1 MKIINKR
8 LLVIFEFGI
17 PPYRIFL
24 LEYFH
29 NLFEKVKLVHN
40 EERFGKLSIEGAVK
54 SPNFKFFK
62 EISITYISFLDILR
76 SDIIV
81 TTFNIRKIHTWIF
94 CFLFPHKKW
103 IFWGKGIGQS
113 NNILVRL
120 LRKSLLKISKGFV
133 VYTKEGMDTLIAMSY
148 PSSKVS
154 IAYNTLKID
163 NCELT
168 GDEAKYFLFVGRLQ
182 PRKELDK
189 VLFELQFIDAKLL
202 IVGDGDLKND
212 LLNLARKYQIE
223 NKVEFLPGIFKEE
236 DLKELFKNAIAYIS
250 PGAVGLGVVHSFAYG
265 VPVITSTLD
274 KNHGPEFSYLNENN
288 SYLYENDLLS
298 QMKLAM
304 DDENL
309 RNAKKKEAYDF
320 YSNSLSFENVINAFK
335 YQFNRLLNEA
345 NNSRP

>member
-1 MKIINKR
+1 MKIN
-8 LLVIFEFGI
+8 
-17 PPYRIFL
+17 
-24 LEYFH
+24 
-29 NLFEKVKLVHN
+29 
-40 EERFGKLSIEGAVK
+40 
-54 SPNFKFFK
+54 
-62 EISITYISFLDILR
+62 
-76 SDIIV
+76 
-81 TTFNIRKIHTWIF
+81 
-94 CFLFPHKKW
+94 
-103 IFWGKGIGQS
+103 
-113 NNILVRL
+113 
-120 LRKSLLKISKGFV
+120 
-133 VYTKEGMDTLIAMSY
+133 
-148 PSSKVS
+148 
-154 IAYNTLKID
+154 

-168 GDEAKYFLFVGRLQ
+168 SDEAKYFLFVGRLQ

-212 LLNLARKYQIE
+212 LLNLVRKYQIE

-236 DLKELFKNAIAYIS
+236 DLKKLFKNAIAYIS